1 MRSFFGRLASF
12 VEALPRSLVLLVCVL
27 FLAGIGALDMV
38 TGQIVF
44 LTFYAV
50 PVAVATWITG
60 RKGGVPF
67 AVGAIALWTATEHYS
82 LHQSFTGVVLWWNCG
97 ERLVLFVLIA
107 LILAALHESLE
118 DAQHLARS
126 DPLTRVANLRRFRE
140 QAEFELRRAR
150 RTGTTLTMAS
160 FDVDDLKE
168 VNDRSGHAAGDA
180 LLVGV
185 ATAWQRVL
193 RSTDLVARIGGDE
206 FTVLLPDTGG
216 EAADL
221 ALEKGRQEAL
231 VGIREGG
238 WPASLSIGAV
248 SWSGEHI
255 EVDELLRQ
263 ADALVYEVKAG
274 GKDGIRRRNIAAES
288 GRTVRHQPLSSE
300 GATQP

>member
-1 MRSFFGRLASF
+1 MSSFFGRLASF
-12 VEALPRSLVLLVCVL
+12 VEAVPRSLVLLVCVL
-27 FLAGIGALDMV
+27 FLAAVGAVDMV
-38 TGQIVF
+38 TGQIIL
-44 LTFYAV
+44 LTFYAM
-50 PVAVATWITG
+50 PVALATWVVG
-60 RKGGVPF
+60 RKAGLPFGLVAIGV
-67 AVGAIALWTATEHYS
+67 WTVTEHYS
-82 LHQSFTGVVLWWNCG
+82 LHQPWAGAILWWNCG
-97 ERLVLFVLIA
+97 MRLSFFIVVV
-107 LILAALHESLE
+107 LILAALHDTLDEE
-118 DAQHLARS
+118 QRLARS

-160 FDVDDLKE
+160 VDVDDLKE
-168 VNDRSGHAAGDA
+168 VNDRYGHAAGDA

-231 VGIREGG
+231 AGIREGG

-263 ADALVYEVKAG
+263 ADALLYEVKAG
-274 GKDGIRRRNIAAES
+274 GKDGIRRRHIAAES
-288 GRTVRHQPLSSE
+288 GRTVRHRPSSPE
-300 GATQP
+300 GATHS